1 MLILK
6 RTGLVVLGLM
16 LLFSVIVGILLLDKP
31 STPAIVNQSGEPL
44 ENSIA
49 QIEFVDIGGI
59 PQWLLIRSPQ
69 YRQSSLARRSRW
81 PWVPRSWTISRLQWR
96 A

>member
-6 RTGLVVLGLM
+6 RTGLAVLGL
-16 LLFSVIVGILLLDKP
+16 LLILTVIVGILLLDRP
-31 STPAIVNQSGEPL
+31 SAPPIVNQSGEPL

-59 PQWLLIRSPQ
+59 PLDSAPI
-69 YRQSSLARRSRW
+69 
-81 PWVPRSWTISRLQWR
+81 
-96 A
+96 